1 MGALFS
7 RVRRITDFS
16 GAILDVQILV
26 TTNLVEMGVDVSHPD
41 DEPHARFER
50 LLETYSGLLRSLI
63 AQHCPSNLGIQIGD
77 IEQEARLRLWRALER
92 EKEFASPASYIYR
105 IAVSATIDAVR
116 RVNARREDQLRTADS
131 IDDDEMPAPHES
143 AVEGEVE
150 TPHAAA
156 ERRELMEKIAQA
168 VASLPEN
175 RRRAVE
181 LHLQGLT
188 LGDIAALLG
197 WSEAKVRNLVYRGLD
212 DLREAL
218 RREGI
223 EYP

>member
-1 MGALFS
+1 M
-7 RVRRITDFS
+7 RYRIVRRDGRSLGT
-16 GAILDVQILV
+16 V
-26 TTNLVEMGVDVSHPD
+26 TTNLVELGMRASDSRGDV
-41 DEPHARFER
+41 HARFEQ

-63 AQHCPSNLGIQIGD
+63 TQHCPRNLGIQIND
-77 IEQEARLRLWRALER
+77 IEQEARLRLWRALGR

-116 RVNARREDQLRTADS
+116 RVIARREDQLRTAGEGD
-131 IDDDEMPAPHES
+131 MAVHEEPVVVNDAEE
-143 AVEGEVE
+143 AV
-150 TPHAAA
+150 
-156 ERRELMEKIAQA
+156 ERRELMEKISQA
-168 VASLPEN
+168 LATLHDN
-175 RRRAVE
+175 RRRVVE

-188 LGDIAALLG
+188 LEDISALLG
-197 WSEAKVRNLVYRGLD
+197 WTEAKVRNLVYRGLD

>member
-1 MGALFS
+1 MAG
-7 RVRRITDFS
+7 
-16 GAILDVQILV
+16 
-26 TTNLVEMGVDVSHPD
+26 SHTD
-41 DEPHARFER
+41 DESHARFER

-63 AQHCPSNLGIQIGD
+63 LQHCPRNLGIQISD
-77 IEQEARLRLWRALER
+77 IEQEARLRLWRALVR
-92 EKEFASPASYIYR
+92 EKELASPASYIYR
-105 IAVSATIDAVR
+105 VAVSATIDAVR
-116 RVNARREDQLRTADS
+116 RVNARREDQLRTEDS
-131 IDDDEMPAPHES
+131 IEEDEMPSRTEPATVEIESPH
-143 AVEGEVE
+143 
-150 TPHAAA
+150 TAA

-175 RRRAVE
+175 RRRVVE

-188 LGDIAALLG
+188 LDDIAALLE
-197 WSEAKVRNLVYRGLD
+197 WSEPKVRNLVYRGLD